1 MGRKA
6 KVSLGQKLEAVDD
19 YICGNKSSTQIC
31 YELNITKKSFDQ
43 WVRKFKL
50 HGAEGLKT
58 KTKNTF
64 YPIELKY
71 QAITDYIN
79 GIGSLFE
86 ICSKYDISSHSIL
99 QQWIKKYNSH
109 KTFKSH
115 NKQGD
120 RIMTN
125 GRKTT
130 YEERTEI
137 VAFCISNNGDYQ
149 AAADKF
155 KVSYQQVYTWV
166 RKYEANGYE
175 ALRDR
180 RGKRKEA
187 VELTESEKLSAQLKL
202 IEAENRR
209 LKMEN
214 DFLKK
219 LNEVERRR

>member
-1 MGRKA
+1 MSRKA
-6 KVSLGQKLEAVDD
+6 KYSLIEKLKAIEE
-19 YICGNKSSTQIC
+19 YISDEKGATQIIHEMSIDQSTF
-31 YELNITKKSFDQ
+31 YE
-43 WVRKFKL
+43 WVRKYR
-50 HGAEGLKT
+50 HNGL
-58 KTKNTF
+58 
-64 YPIELKY
+64 ESLKASSTNKY
-71 QAITDYIN
+71 YSDSVKITAVKDYLD
-79 GIGSLFE
+79 GKGSLRN
-86 ICSKYDISSHSIL
+86 ICGIYRISSTYVL
-99 QQWIKKYNSH
+99 RNWIKKYNSH

-137 VAFCISNNGDYQ
+137 VAFCISNNDDYQ
-149 AAADKF
+149 ATADKF

-175 ALRDR
+175 ALMDR

-187 VELTESEKLSAQLKL
+187 AELTESQKLSAQLKL
-202 IEAENRR
+202 IESENTR
-209 LKMEN
+209 LKMEI

-219 LNEVERRR
+219 LKEVERRR